1 VKRLS
6 AIEIAEG
13 ALLADIAV
21 ILQLIWIYLPIP
33 GLFVRFLIPVVFSIV
48 VLRRGLATGLLAVAV
63 SLFVAAVLTGPYL
76 VSLAYFAME
85 GLGGLFWGVALS
97 RRWAHLPTL
106 ALGTVGLSAG
116 TATLT
121 LFVVALF
128 VPLSDLIK
136 SYQRSYAF
144 ALSAAD
150 YVTTHLGLG
159 EVWHRSVYPTVG
171 AIGAALLAHWW
182 MLLLV
187 GSVVFAWPVVL
198 VTYTLTN
205 VLVRLLGY
213 EVAAFPGGRVDR
225 LVKRVAWRL
234 LRVGIR
240 RGIVG
245 RRAGA

>member
-21 ILQLIWIYLPIP
+21 VLQLIWIYLPIP

-48 VLRRGLATGLLAVAV
+48 VLRRGLAAGLLAVAV
-63 SLFVAAVLTGPYL
+63 SLFVATVLTGPYL
-76 VSLAYFAME
+76 VSLAYFGLE

-97 RRWAHLPTL
+97 RRWSHLPTL
-106 ALGTVGLSAG
+106 ALGTLALGAG

-128 VPLSDLIK
+128 VPLSDMIK

-144 ALSAAD
+144 VLSAMDFLTAR
-150 YVTTHLGLG
+150 VGLG
-159 EVWHRSVYPTVG
+159 EVWHRSVYPTVD
-171 AIGAALLAHWW
+171 AVGAALLAHWW
-182 MLLLV
+182 ILLIV
-187 GSVVFAWPVVL
+187 GSVLFAAPVVL
-198 VTYTLTN
+198 VTYSLTN

-213 EVAAFPGGRVDR
+213 EVAAFPGGLVDR
-225 LVKRVAWRL
+225 LGRRIAWHL
-234 LRVGIR
+234 LRIGVR
-240 RGIVG
+240 RGLVG
-245 RRAGA
+245 RRAGT